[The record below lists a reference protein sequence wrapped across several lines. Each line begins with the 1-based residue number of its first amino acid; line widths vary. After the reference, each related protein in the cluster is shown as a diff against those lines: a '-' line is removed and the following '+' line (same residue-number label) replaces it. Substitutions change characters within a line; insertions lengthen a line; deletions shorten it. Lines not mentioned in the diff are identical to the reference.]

1 MKLKQLQN
9 LFHAIVNEN
18 SIVQHLVQIKNGIIT
33 QVNVNVKNIMSA
45 KKIIVAILACIYEN
59 NKHLK
64 SIADTSV
71 TELDEIIFFIENV
84 ST

>member
-1 MKLKQLQN
+1 M
-9 LFHAIVNEN
+9 IVNEN
-18 SIVQHLVQIKNGIIT
+18 SIVQHLVQIKNGIMT
-33 QVNVNVKNIMSA
+33 QVNVNVKNILNA

-64 SIADTSV
+64 NIADTSI
-71 TELDEIIFFIENV
+71 TEHDEIILFIENV

>member
-1 MKLKQLQN
+1 M
-9 LFHAIVNEN
+9 
-18 SIVQHLVQIKNGIIT
+18 
-33 QVNVNVKNIMSA
+33 NVKNIMSA

-64 SIADTSV
+64 SIADTSI
-71 TELDEIIFFIENV
+71 TELDEIIFFFENV